1 MNVGDFY
8 RMARVGLWKELE
20 HNLGTIDVVPIMGL
34 RFVKPISMNRH
45 SKLEDCVY
53 EEYWGGVPHGKH
65 IVTEIGFIDFKVY
78 NLSKRLCVYSN
89 CGVWMMKTSG
99 FKLTIDLDRWES
111 RLKWRKDLIT
121 YYRGSGTSRKMRI
134 VKFVLTRYTDESTS
148 DIGDGDLPYIA
159 MDLIKMM
166 ESM

>member
-1 MNVGDFY
+1 
-8 RMARVGLWKELE
+8 MARVGLWTELT
-20 HNLGTIDVVPIMGL
+20 HHLGTLNVVPIIGL
-34 RFVKPISMNRH
+34 RLVKPISMNRH
-45 SKLEDCVY
+45 SKLQDCDY
-53 EEYWGGVPHGKH
+53 EEYWGGSRHGKH
-65 IVTEIGFIDFKVY
+65 IIGFIDFKVY
-78 NLSKRLCVYSN
+78 NLGKRLCVYSN
-89 CGVWMMKTSG
+89 CKVSMMKTSG

-134 VKFVLTRYTDESTS
+134 VKFVLTRYTDESTF
-148 DIGDGDLPYIA
+148 DIGDGDIHYIA